1 MYPPPSRGR
10 PARRLHG
17 AGNLE
22 RKLVKTALPGILR
35 DAAFVHQAQQIAVSA
50 EILEA
55 MVVDAGVADMNR
67 HQLDCA
73 CAADI
78 EKLAN
83 ARGIDCRMASRA
95 GTLRPFRPAAAG
107 VAAVDGEDGRTLRRL
122 PGLFE
127 RVNFLRRKIEQP
139 AQLARQRGRREVGT
153 DLPCSGK
160 LMVAPIAERAWII
173 RRPAVLGNAP
183 GPSR

>member
-1 MYPPPSRGR
+1 
-10 PARRLHG
+10 
-17 AGNLE
+17 
-22 RKLVKTALPGILR
+22 
-35 DAAFVHQAQQIAVSA
+35 
-50 EILEA
+50 
-55 MVVDAGVADMNR
+55 MNR

-83 ARGIDCRMASRA
+83 ARGIELQDGRA
-95 GTLRPFRPAAAG
+95 ELEPLRPFRPAAAG

-139 AQLARQRGRREVGT
+139 AQLARQRGAGVR
-153 DLPCSGK
+153 S
-160 LMVAPIAERAWII
+160 ERISM
-173 RRPAVLGNAP
+173 LGV
-183 GPSR
+183 SSW